1 MWRKEITV
9 TLRVCCLKGG
19 TGEDRYER
27 QIRKGILDRSN
38 IGTTKRNDKTKT
50 EGKVVSNGMCLDVG

>member
-1 MWRKEITV
+1 MY
-9 TLRVCCLKGG
+9 CLKGG

-38 IGTTKRNDKTKT
+38 IGTTKGNDKTKR
-50 EGKVVSNGMCLDVG
+50 ERKVISDVMSLDVG